1 MKASVWANVLEEG
14 QENGQENATTG
25 SNDANTTQKN
35 YPEKARKRSKR
46 ARKGQEKLLALIKT
60 NPYISISSIANECG
74 MSVKSIRNLIDDL
87 REDRLLERVGPDKGG
102 YWKVLID

>member
-1 MKASVWANVLEEG
+1 MGKKMPQPVRMMQILPRK
-14 QENGQENATTG
+14 TTR
-25 SNDANTTQKN
+25 KN
-35 YPEKARKRSKR
+35 YPGKARKRSKR

>member
-1 MKASVWANVLEEG
+1 MQILPRKTTRKKQENEVKG
-14 QENGQENATTG
+14 QEKG
-25 SNDANTTQKN
+25 K
-35 YPEKARKRSKR
+35 KR